1 MKVLSQEWKS
11 EGVMDDESG
20 ELMEL
25 VEVPPVILLTCG
37 RNVLLII
44 QRVRPRN
51 AVRFSASTEMT
62 RRCKLHYH
70 YASAHALRTC
80 SLLLKTPH
88 FLLSMCMHVSGTPVN
103 AA

>member
-1 MKVLSQEWKS
+1 MLLMS

-25 VEVPPVILLTCG
+25 VEEVPSVTLLTCG

-51 AVRFSASTEMT
+51 AVRFSASTEMM

-88 FLLSMCMHVSGTPVN
+88 FLWSTCMHVSATPVN